1 MEAARKVYQ
10 LKANAW
16 KANIDTLSSEIQ
28 NQIMNYEKS
37 SKNLS
42 AREKQLT
49 EELIRTKQKQLY
61 DYQQA
66 ISQQAKEEDDKM
78 TQEVLSQID
87 GYIKKYGAGKGYK
100 IVLGAANGNI
110 VYADEAL
117 DITTEILDGLNKDYS
132 GR

>member
-1 MEAARKVYQ
+1 MKGARFFWIGLLVLVLIAQAVLIGFLFQARAEVRYVDSAKLVNGYKGMEAARKVYQ

-66 ISQQAKEEDDKM
+66 I
-78 TQEVLSQID
+78 
-87 GYIKKYGAGKGYK
+87 
-100 IVLGAANGNI
+100 
-110 VYADEAL
+110 
-117 DITTEILDGLNKDYS
+117 
-132 GR
+132 